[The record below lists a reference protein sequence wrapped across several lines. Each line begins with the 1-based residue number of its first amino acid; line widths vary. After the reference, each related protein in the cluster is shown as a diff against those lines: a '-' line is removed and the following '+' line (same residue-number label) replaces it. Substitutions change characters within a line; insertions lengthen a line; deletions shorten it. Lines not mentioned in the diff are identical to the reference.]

1 MNGKIA
7 HVMNFSITD
16 TIDDAKYC
24 SAIQA
29 SDIILLEPLTFINI
43 VHIYT
48 LLKNKHDSYYRLW
61 KTALKLEILL
71 KFVQRLN

>member
-7 HVMNFSITD
+7 HVVSLSIYD

-24 SAIQA
+24 SVIQYVQA
-29 SDIILLEPLTFINI
+29 SNIILLGPLAFVNF

-48 LLKNKHDSYYRLW
+48 LLKSKYDS
-61 KTALKLEILL
+61 
-71 KFVQRLN
+71 